1 MKKKFVFHCL
11 AIAMLGILLVMP
23 EMSFASPNRI
33 NSAISNAISLLC
45 SEVVRGVAMIAFIA
59 IALAALT
66 GRLNWG
72 VVVIVIVVIGVV
84 FMAPYIVNLMY
95 SGGTY
100 TFTSCT

>member
-1 MKKKFVFHCL
+1 MKKKFVINCL
-11 AIAMLGILLVMP
+11 ALALLGLMLVVPDLAMAGG
-23 EMSFASPNRI
+23 RI
-33 NSAISNAISLLC
+33 NNAINAAISLLC

-84 FMAPYIVNLMY
+84 FMAPYIVSLMY
-95 SGGTY
+95 GGT
-100 TFTSCT
+100 TTITNCT